1 MEKPYKHFIYGLVV
15 PFIYTLAS
23 FVSLFIDSNAM
34 LLPAI
39 LIAVLYVP
47 VKKILTK
54 GENTYYSVGF
64 FTGAFM
70 TSLFMWALCFDL
82 EMAIL
87 FVIGYLPAYAVCLI
101 EQIIILAVSHFRKC

>member
-23 FVSLFIDSNAM
+23 FVSLFIDSNTM

-47 VKKILTK
+47 VKKK
-54 GENTYYSVGF
+54 F
-64 FTGAFM
+64 
-70 TSLFMWALCFDL
+70 SLKAKIHIIQSDF
-82 EMAIL
+82 
-87 FVIGYLPAYAVCLI
+87 LPEHL
-101 EQIIILAVSHFRKC
+101 

>member
-1 MEKPYKHFIYGLVV
+1 MENPYKHFIYGLVV

-47 VKKILTK
+47 VKK
-54 GENTYYSVGF
+54 F
-64 FTGAFM
+64 
-70 TSLFMWALCFDL
+70 SLKAKIHIIQSDF
-82 EMAIL
+82 
-87 FVIGYLPAYAVCLI
+87 LPEHL
-101 EQIIILAVSHFRKC
+101 